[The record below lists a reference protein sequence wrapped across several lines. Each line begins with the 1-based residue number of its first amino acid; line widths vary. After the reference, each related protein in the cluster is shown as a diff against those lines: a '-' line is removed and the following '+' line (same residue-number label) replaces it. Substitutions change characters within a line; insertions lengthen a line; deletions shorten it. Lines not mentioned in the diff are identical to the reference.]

1 MKEQISSQAGALV
14 DTLIERGMRVT
25 TAESCTGGLVS
36 AAITE
41 VRGSSAVFEG
51 GAVCYANEV
60 KSSILGVNEE
70 IFATKGAVSGECAE
84 AMAQGAATLFLADL
98 AIALTG
104 IAGPDGGSPQKPVGT
119 VFICVTIRDR
129 GRFFPMVVENHFS
142 GNREEIRKQS
152 VLKALRLANAA
163 LAGEIYDDLPQPL
176 LSRESQTCQVAEE
189 DLVTCD
195 DDPHPLVFPPFFAD
209 TLCDLITVSD
219 DELVEIEES
228 ELDFDEGYD

>member
-1 MKEQISSQAGALV
+1 
-14 DTLIERGMRVT
+14 
-25 TAESCTGGLVS
+25 
-36 AAITE
+36 
-41 VRGSSAVFEG
+41 
-51 GAVCYANEV
+51 
-60 KSSILGVNEE
+60 
-70 IFATKGAVSGECAE
+70 
-84 AMAQGAATLFLADL
+84 
-98 AIALTG
+98 
-104 IAGPDGGSPQKPVGT
+104 
-119 VFICVTIRDR
+119 
-129 GRFFPMVVENHFS
+129 MVVENHFS